1 MKLVDLDDALGDG
14 ALFVE
19 VDEADGAVF
28 VEGDFEFF
36 VGVGHGG
43 HLRWGMGMGGRC
55 VGEKGAW
62 FVLISLLYTN
72 RCSLCYK
79 NKNVCSFFLEKK
91 K

>member
-43 HLRWGMGMGGRC
+43 HLRWGMGWVAGVLVKRGR
-55 VGEKGAW
+55 GL
-62 FVLISLLYTN
+62 F
-72 RCSLCYK
+72 
-79 NKNVCSFFLEKK
+79 
-91 K
+91 